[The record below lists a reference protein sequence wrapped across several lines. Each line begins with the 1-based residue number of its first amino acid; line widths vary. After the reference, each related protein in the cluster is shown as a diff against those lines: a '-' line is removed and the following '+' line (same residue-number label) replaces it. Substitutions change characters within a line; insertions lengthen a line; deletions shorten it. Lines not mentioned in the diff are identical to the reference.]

1 MCLREEEERQVIR
14 NQETDKIR
22 RLDMKTLDEV
32 FKRDLQYGMS
42 CSPMVADAIVK
53 LVKDTYFPLGDK
65 DQIRPGKA
73 SVAAVLADEPP
84 GKPIRECQL
93 RSIIVTLHD
102 PEDDEYRREH
112 GIPGLRRR
120 QIVRMS
126 EEAFEQGALLTLED
140 LAYRLLM
147 CGMRTLNRDLKAL
160 RDQGVAVPLRGAQK
174 DIGRSITHRKQIVES
189 YLRGQT
195 YTEIAYSWRHSEQ
208 AIRNYITTFARVGLL
223 SRKGVPRED
232 IAFLVQ
238 ISVNLVI
245 EYQLLLESYL
255 KHPEYGLRA
264 ESMMADLEARLAKS
278 GAKKGGLR

>member
-1 MCLREEEERQVIR
+1 MGLRKEEERQMIR
-14 NQETDKIR
+14 NQETEKIR
-22 RLDMKTLDEV
+22 RLEMKTLDEV

-53 LVKDTYFPLGDK
+53 LVKDIYFPLGDK
-65 DQIRPGKA
+65 DQIRPGKV
-73 SVAAVLADEPP
+73 SVAAIIADEPP

-93 RSIIVTLHD
+93 RTIIVTLHD
-102 PEDDEYRREH
+102 AEDDEYRKQH
-112 GIPGLRRR
+112 GISGLRRR
-120 QIVRMS
+120 QIVRMA
-126 EEAFEQGALLTLED
+126 EEAYEQGALLTLED

-160 RDQGVAVPLRGAQK
+160 RGQGVAVPLRGAQK
-174 DIGRSITHRKQIVES
+174 DIGRSITHRKQIIES
-189 YLRGQT
+189 YLRGRT
-195 YTEIAYSWRHSEQ
+195 YTEIAYAWRHSEQ

-255 KHPEYGLRA
+255 AHPEYGRRA
-264 ESMMADLEARLAKS
+264 ELTMSDLEARLTKA
-278 GAKKGGLR
+278 GAKKGGPR